1 MLGALGL
8 FRTAAALQGTV
19 KHMEWRRGEFLVTCD
34 PAKADVEVIAAFLR
48 DSYWA
53 KNIPIAVVRKSIENS
68 LTFNL
73 LKGEEQI
80 GFARV
85 ITDFATIGYLGDVF
99 VLPDYRGQ
107 GLGKWLMEC
116 VFSHPDLQGFRRW
129 TLVTLDAHKLYE
141 NFGFTRL
148 AKPEL
153 FMENFNPAVYQ
164 SGGIQSKTEA

>member
-1 MLGALGL
+1 M
-8 FRTAAALQGTV
+8 V

-48 DSYWA
+48 ESYWA
-53 KNIPIAVVRKSIENS
+53 KNIPVAVVRKSIENS

-80 GFARV
+80 GFARA

-99 VLPDYRGQ
+99 VLPDYRSQ

-116 VFSHPDLQGFRRW
+116 VFSHPELQGFRRW
-129 TLVTLDAHKLYE
+129 ILVTLDAHKLYE
-141 NFGFTRL
+141 QFGFTRL
-148 AKPEL
+148 TNPEL
-153 FMENFNPAVYQ
+153 FMENFNSAVYQ
-164 SGGIQSKTEA
+164 SGGIQS

>member
-1 MLGALGL
+1 
-8 FRTAAALQGTV
+8 
-19 KHMEWRRGEFLVTCD
+19 MEWRRGEFLVTCD
-34 PAKADVEVIAAFLR
+34 PAKVDVEVIAAFLR
-48 DSYWA
+48 ESYWA
-53 KNIPIAVVRKSIENS
+53 KNIPIGVVRKSIENS

-129 TLVTLDAHKLYE
+129 ILVTLDAHKLYE
-141 NFGFTRL
+141 KFGFTRL

-164 SGGIQSKTEA
+164 SDGIQSKTEA